1 MDGCEGSEGADREKK
16 SPPGAVTE
24 RETEREGAKERGV
37 VRKLCEGS
45 KGGFSSVGV
54 SRPAQLR
61 NSGKLGQKERKKILH
76 SRLSIITQFDCRSQS
91 VS

>member
-1 MDGCEGSEGADREKK
+1 MCGERGSRQEKK

-45 KGGFSSVGV
+45 GGGFSSVGV
-54 SRPAQLR
+54 SRPAQLQ
-61 NSGKLGQKERKKILH
+61 NSG
-76 SRLSIITQFDCRSQS
+76 
-91 VS
+91 